1 MVKTPENAHADGRR
15 VRSERSR
22 EAIKKAMI
30 DLMADGIREPTAQL
44 VSERAGVGI
53 RTVFRQFDDMGSLFH
68 SLHQD
73 LINRDSP
80 ILQTS
85 LTEGTK
91 EERLDSA
98 IEARHKLYTI
108 NRETL
113 LSTYGLMWKYDALK
127 QNYADL
133 NHRLKK
139 RMLLSLYELKT
150 APEADKNLAEML
162 LSFETWNRLIRHQG
176 LSPDDAKAIIRSQVL
191 PLLKP

>member
-1 MVKTPENAHADGRR
+1 MVKTSENAHADGRR

-53 RTVFRQFDDMGSLFH
+53 RTVFRQFDDMGSLIH
-68 SLHQD
+68 SIHQD
-73 LINRDSP
+73 IIERNSP
-80 ILQTS
+80 ILQTT

-108 NRETL
+108 NRETF
-113 LSTYGLMWKYDALK
+113 LSTYGLMWKYDSLK

-139 RMLLSLYELKT
+139 RMFLSLHELKT
-150 APEADKNLAEML
+150 ASETDKNFAEMM

-176 LSPDDAKAIIRSQVL
+176 LSPDDAKAIIRNQVL

>member
-1 MVKTPENAHADGRR
+1 MVKTTENAHADGRR

-98 IEARHKLYTI
+98 IEARHKLYT
-108 NRETL
+108 
-113 LSTYGLMWKYDALK
+113 
-127 QNYADL
+127 
-133 NHRLKK
+133 
-139 RMLLSLYELKT
+139 LSLIHISEPTRPY
-150 APEADKNLAEML
+150 
-162 LSFETWNRLIRHQG
+162 
-176 LSPDDAKAIIRSQVL
+176 
-191 PLLKP
+191 